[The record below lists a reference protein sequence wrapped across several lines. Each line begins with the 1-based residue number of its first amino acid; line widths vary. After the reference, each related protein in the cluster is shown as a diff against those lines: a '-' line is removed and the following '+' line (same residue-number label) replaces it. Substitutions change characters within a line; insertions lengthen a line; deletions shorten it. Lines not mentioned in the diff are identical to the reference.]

1 MRAMNP
7 AIRALIAPRSIAI
20 LGASNDLQKLNG
32 RTLKFLVDKGYAGKI
47 YPVNPKYER
56 ISHPGGELR
65 CYPTV
70 GDIPDPVDMAIVT
83 VPARF
88 VIDQVRALGKKG
100 VPAAIIY
107 SSGFGEMGDAG
118 HALEDELVAVAREG
132 NVRLCGPNC
141 LGLVNSF
148 DRVIAT
154 FSQYGSGAVL
164 EGPVGFVTQS
174 GAFGSAIATL
184 ARRRHLGLGYFV
196 NTGNECDATLVE
208 IMDEVLADPRIR
220 VGCGYIEGF
229 KDGSGLLALAERA
242 LEAGKPIV
250 VTKVGRSQAGARAAA
265 SHTGSLAGEDRVF
278 DGLARQFGI
287 IRARNEE
294 HMLDMVDVLAHCN
307 LPEGSGIGLVTQ
319 SGGAGVLIADRAE
332 ELGLSLPTLSD
343 ETQAKLREVLPA
355 FGSGAN
361 PVDVTAQFI
370 AEPEILLN
378 GLRLT
383 LADPSVHVGIVWIL
397 SMDTYAG
404 MLVDLFR
411 TVKAETSKPFVL
423 CWVAASE
430 EALKLCREAGLP
442 VLRGAEPA
450 VDAVAGLI
458 GYAQAR
464 RAWLADRAARAAVT
478 LPALSLPAPG
488 VVGTIAATR
497 LLDACGVSSAP
508 VALGKDAAH
517 AAALAAS
524 LGWPVAVKIE
534 SPDILHKTEADGVKL
549 GLADG
554 EAVRAAAAMVLAA
567 AKAYDPKAR
576 IDGLVVQKMAGGH
589 VEFVIGLKN
598 DPSFGP
604 VLMAGLGGILVEVM
618 KDVAFR
624 RCPVTPFEA
633 GAMLDELRGRAI
645 LAGAR
650 GKPPVDRAAL
660 VELLCA
666 VSRFGAAAGGRLEE
680 LDLNPVL
687 LSTDAA
693 VAVDCV
699 MVLR

>member
-1 MRAMNP
+1 MTP

-32 RTLKFLVDKGYAGKI
+32 RTLKFLVDKGYAGTI
-47 YPVNPKYER
+47 YPVNPKYDR
-56 ISHPGGELR
+56 ITHPGGELR

-70 GDIPDPVDMAIVT
+70 GDIPEPVDLAIVT

-88 VIDQVRALGKKG
+88 VIDQVRALGRKG

-118 HALEDELVAVAREG
+118 QALEQALVAAAREG

-141 LGLVNSF
+141 LGLINAF

-154 FSQYGSGAVL
+154 FSQFGSGDVL

-220 VGCGYIEGF
+220 VGCAYIEGF
-229 KDGSGLLALAERA
+229 KDGNGLLALAARA

-355 FGSGAN
+355 FGAGSN

-383 LADPSVHVGIVWIL
+383 LADPAVHVGIVWIL
-397 SMDTYAG
+397 SMDAYAG

-411 TVKAETSKPFVL
+411 TVKAETPKPFVL

-430 EALKLCREAGLP
+430 QALKLCREAGIP

-458 GYAQAR
+458 GHAQAR
-464 RAWLADRAARAAVT
+464 RAWLADAEARAAIR
-478 LPALSLPAPG
+478 LPALSLPGPG
-488 VVGTIAATR
+488 VVGTIEATR
-497 LLDACGVSSAP
+497 LLGECGVSSAP
-508 VALGKDAAH
+508 VALAKDAD
-517 AAALAAS
+517 AAATAAAA

-554 EAVRAAAAMVLAA
+554 EAVRAAAAQVLAA
-567 AKAYDPKAR
+567 AKAYDPRAR
-576 IDGLVVQKMAGGH
+576 IDGVVVQKMAGGH

-618 KDVAFR
+618 QDVAFR
-624 RCPVTPFEA
+624 RCPVTPHEA

-645 LAGAR
+645 LSGAR
-650 GKPPVDRAAL
+650 GRPPVDRAAL
-660 VELLCA
+660 VALLCA

>member
-1 MRAMNP
+1 MPPMNP

-32 RTLKFLVDKGYAGKI
+32 RTLKFLMDKGYAGKI
-47 YPVNPKYER
+47 YPVNPKYEH

-70 GDIPDPVDMAIVT
+70 GDIPDAVDMAIIT

-88 VIDQVRALGKKG
+88 VIDQVRALGRKG

-107 SSGFGEMGDAG
+107 SSGFGEMGAQG
-118 HALEDELVAVAREG
+118 HALEDELVAAAREG
-132 NVRLCGPNC
+132 GVRLCGPNC

-154 FSQYGSGAVL
+154 FSQYGSGEVL

-229 KDGSGLLALAERA
+229 KDGAGLLALAERA

-294 HMLDMVDVLAHCN
+294 HMLDMVDVLAHCE
-307 LPEGSGIGLVTQ
+307 LPEGNGIGLVTQ

-383 LADPSVHVGIVWIL
+383 LADPAVHVGIVWIL
-397 SMDTYAG
+397 SMDAYAG

-411 TVKAETSKPFVL
+411 TVKSETRKPFVL

-430 EALKLCREAGLP
+430 QALKLCREAGIP

-464 RAWLADRAARAAVT
+464 RTWLADRTARASVA
-478 LPALSLPAPG
+478 LPELSLPAPG
-488 VVGTIAATR
+488 VVGTVEAAR
-497 LLDACGVSSAP
+497 LLASCGVASAP
-508 VALGKDAAH
+508 VALAGDADAAVE
-517 AAALAAS
+517 AATG

-534 SPDILHKTEADGVKL
+534 SPDILHKTEADGVRL
-549 GLADG
+549 GLADAA
-554 EAVRAAAAMVLAA
+554 AVRAAAEAVLAA
-567 AKAYDPKAR
+567 AKAFDADAR
-576 IDGLVVQKMAGGH
+576 IDGVVVQKMAGGH

-624 RCPVTPFEA
+624 RCPVTPSEA

-645 LAGAR
+645 LSGAR

-666 VSRFGAAAGGRLEE
+666 VSRFGAAAGPRLEE

-687 LSTDAA
+687 LSTDGA

>member
-1 MRAMNP
+1 MSP
-7 AIRALIAPRSIAI
+7 AIHALIAPRSIAI

-32 RTLKFLVDKGYAGKI
+32 RTLKFLVEKGYAGKI
-47 YPVNPKYER
+47 YPVNPKYES

-70 GDIPDPVDMAIVT
+70 LDIPGPVDLAIVT

-88 VIDQVRALGKKG
+88 VIDQVRALGRKG

-118 HALEDELVAVAREG
+118 HALEDELVAAAREG
-132 NVRLCGPNC
+132 KVRLCGPNC
-141 LGLVNSF
+141 LGLINAF

-154 FSQYGSGAVL
+154 FSQFGSGEVL

-184 ARRRHLGLGYFV
+184 ARRRHLGLGYFA

-208 IMDEVLADPRIR
+208 IMDEVLSDPRIR
-220 VGCGYIEGF
+220 VGCAYIEGF
-229 KDGSGLLALAERA
+229 KDGRGLLALAARA

-397 SMDTYAG
+397 SMDAHAE
-404 MLVDLFR
+404 MLAALFR
-411 TVKAETSKPFVL
+411 TVKAETTKPFVL

-430 EALKLCREAGLP
+430 QALKLCREAGIP

-458 GYAQAR
+458 GHAQAR
-464 RAWLADRAARAAVT
+464 RAWLADAGARAAT
-478 LPALSLPAPG
+478 RLPALSLPAPG
-488 VVGTIAATR
+488 VVGTIEATR
-497 LLDACGVSSAP
+497 LLGDCGVSSAP
-508 VALGKDAAH
+508 
-517 AAALAAS
+517 AALAKDADAAAAAAAA

-534 SPDILHKTEADGVKL
+534 SPDILHKTEADGVTL
-549 GLADG
+549 GLGDA
-554 EAVRAAAAMVLAA
+554 EAVRAAAARVLAA
-567 AKAYDPKAR
+567 AKAYDPRAR
-576 IDGLVVQKMAGGH
+576 IDGVVVQKMASGH

-645 LAGAR
+645 LSGAR

-666 VSRFGAAAGGRLEE
+666 VSRFGAAAGSRLEE

>member
-1 MRAMNP
+1 MNP
-7 AIRALIAPRSIAI
+7 AIRALVAPRSIAI

-32 RTLKFLVDKGYAGKI
+32 RTLKFLIEKGYSGKI
-47 YPVNPKYER
+47 YPVNPKYEQ
-56 ISHPGGELR
+56 ISHPGGVLR

-70 GDIPDPVDMAIVT
+70 GDIPDAVDMAIIT

-88 VIDQVRALGKKG
+88 VIEQVRALGKKG

-107 SSGFGEMGDAG
+107 SSGFGEMGEKG
-118 HALEDELVAVAREG
+118 HALEDELLAVAREG

-141 LGLVNSF
+141 LGLVNAF

-154 FSQYGSGAVL
+154 FSQYGSGEVL

-208 IMDEVLADPRIR
+208 IMDEVLADPRIK

-229 KDGSGLLALAERA
+229 KDGPGLLALAERA

-294 HMLDMVDVLAHCN
+294 HMLDMVDVLAHCS
-307 LPEGSGIGLVTQ
+307 LPEGTGIGLVTQ

-383 LADPSVHVGIVWIL
+383 LADPAVHVGIVWIL
-397 SMDTYAG
+397 SMDAHAG
-404 MLVDLFR
+404 MLVELFR
-411 TVKAETSKPFVL
+411 TVKSETSKPFVL

-430 EALKLCREAGLP
+430 QALKLCREAGIP
-442 VLRGAEPA
+442 IAVGVINHPTRGIDTPNDYAAFVARQRGA
-450 VDAVAGLI
+450 
-458 GYAQAR
+458 
-464 RAWLADRAARAAVT
+464 
-478 LPALSLPAPG
+478 
-488 VVGTIAATR
+488 
-497 LLDACGVSSAP
+497 
-508 VALGKDAAH
+508 
-517 AAALAAS
+517 
-524 LGWPVAVKIE
+524 
-534 SPDILHKTEADGVKL
+534 
-549 GLADG
+549 
-554 EAVRAAAAMVLAA
+554 
-567 AKAYDPKAR
+567 
-576 IDGLVVQKMAGGH
+576 
-589 VEFVIGLKN
+589 
-598 DPSFGP
+598 
-604 VLMAGLGGILVEVM
+604 
-618 KDVAFR
+618 
-624 RCPVTPFEA
+624 
-633 GAMLDELRGRAI
+633 
-645 LAGAR
+645 
-650 GKPPVDRAAL
+650 
-660 VELLCA
+660 
-666 VSRFGAAAGGRLEE
+666 
-680 LDLNPVL
+680 
-687 LSTDAA
+687 
-693 VAVDCV
+693 
-699 MVLR
+699 

>member
-1 MRAMNP
+1 MNP
-7 AIRALIAPRSIAI
+7 AIHALVAPRSIAI

-32 RTLKFLVDKGYAGKI
+32 RTLKFLLDKGYDGAI
-47 YPVNPKYER
+47 YPVNPKYDH
-56 ISHPGGELR
+56 IGDLR
-65 CYPTV
+65 CYATV
-70 GDIPDPVDMAIVT
+70 GEIPHPVDLAIIT
-83 VPARF
+83 VPARL
-88 VIDQVRALGKKG
+88 VIEQVRALGNKG

-107 SSGFGEMGDAG
+107 SSGFGEMGEAG
-118 HALEDELVAVAREG
+118 HALEHELVAVARAG

-154 FSQYGSGAVL
+154 FSQYGNGDVL
-164 EGPVGFVTQS
+164 EGPVAFVTQS

-184 ARRRHLGLGYFV
+184 ARKRHLGLGYFV

-208 IMDEVLADPRIR
+208 ILDEVMADPRIR

-229 KDGSGLLALAERA
+229 KDGAGLLSLAQRA
-242 LEAGKPIV
+242 LEAGKPVV

-287 IRARNEE
+287 LRARNEE
-294 HMLDMVDVLAHCN
+294 HMLDMVDVLAHCS

-332 ELGLSLPTLSD
+332 ELGLSLPQLSM
-343 ETQAKLREVLPA
+343 ETQAKLKDVLPA

-383 LADPSVHVGIVWIL
+383 LADPAVHVGIVWIL
-397 SMDTYAG
+397 SMDAYAG

-411 TVKAETSKPFVL
+411 QVKSETEKPFVL
-423 CWVAASE
+423 CWVAASD
-430 EALKLCREAGLP
+430 EALRLCREAGIP

-458 GYAQAR
+458 SYAAGR
-464 RAWLADRAARAAVT
+464 RAWLADRTARAAID
-478 LPALSLPAPG
+478 LPALALPGAG
-488 VVGTIAATR
+488 VVGTIEATR
-497 LLDACGVSSAP
+497 LLAACGVSSAAI
-508 VALGKDAAH
+508 ALAQDPEEAAR
-517 AAALAAS
+517 AALQ
-524 LGWPVAVKIE
+524 LGLPVAVKIE
-534 SPDILHKTEADGVKL
+534 SRDILHKTEADGVRL
-549 GLADG
+549 GLGDVD
-554 EAVRAAAAMVLAA
+554 AVRAASVAVLAA
-567 AKAYDPKAR
+567 AKAHDATAR
-576 IDGLVVQKMAGGH
+576 VDGLIVQKMAQGH
-589 VEFVIGLKN
+589 VEFVLGLKH

-624 RCPVTPFEA
+624 RCPVTPAEA
-633 GAMLDELRGRAI
+633 EAMLDELRGKAM
-645 LAGAR
+645 LGGVR
-650 GKPPVDRAAL
+650 GKPPVDRRAL

-666 VSRFGAAAGGRLEE
+666 VSRFGAAAGARLEE
-680 LDLNPVL
+680 VDLNPVL
-687 LSTDAA
+687 LSPTDA

-699 MVLR
+699 MLLR

>member
-1 MRAMNP
+1 MPGMNP

-88 VIDQVRALGKKG
+88 VIDQVRALGRKG

-118 HALEDELVAVAREG
+118 HALEDELVAAAREG

-154 FSQYGSGAVL
+154 FSQYGSGEVL

-208 IMDEVLADPRIR
+208 IMDEVLADPRIK

-229 KDGSGLLALAERA
+229 KDGGGLLALAERA
-242 LEAGKPIV
+242 LAAGKPIV

-294 HMLDMVDVLAHCN
+294 HMLDMVDVLAHCS

-397 SMDTYAG
+397 SMDAYAG

-411 TVKAETSKPFVL
+411 TVKAETDKPFVL
-423 CWVAASE
+423 CWVAASDQ
-430 EALKLCREAGLP
+430 ALKLCREAGIP

-464 RAWLADRAARAAVT
+464 RAWLADRAARAAVA

-488 VVGTIAATR
+488 VVGTIEATR

-508 VALGKDAAH
+508 VLLGKDADH
-517 AAALAAS
+517 AATLAAS

-534 SPDILHKTEADGVKL
+534 SPDILHKTEADGVRL

-554 EAVRAAAAMVLAA
+554 EAVRAAAARVLAA

-576 IDGLVVQKMAGGH
+576 IDGVVVQKMAGGH

-604 VLMAGLGGILVEVM
+604 VLMAGLVM

-660 VELLCA
+660 VDLLCA

>member
-1 MRAMNP
+1 MPPMNP

-32 RTLKFLVDKGYAGKI
+32 RTLKFLMDKGYAGKI
-47 YPVNPKYER
+47 YPVNPKYEH

-70 GDIPDPVDMAIVT
+70 GDIPDAVDMAIIT

-88 VIDQVRALGKKG
+88 VIDQVRALGRKG

-107 SSGFGEMGDAG
+107 SSGFGEMGAQG
-118 HALEDELVAVAREG
+118 HALEDELVAAAREG
-132 NVRLCGPNC
+132 GVRLCGPNC

-154 FSQYGSGAVL
+154 FSQYGSGEVL

-229 KDGSGLLALAERA
+229 KDGAGLLALAERA

-294 HMLDMVDVLAHCN
+294 HMLDMVDVLAHCE
-307 LPEGSGIGLVTQ
+307 LPEGGGIGLVTQ

-383 LADPSVHVGIVWIL
+383 LADPAVHVGIVWIL
-397 SMDTYAG
+397 SMDAYAG

-411 TVKAETSKPFVL
+411 TVKSETRKPFVL

-430 EALKLCREAGLP
+430 QALKLCREAGIP

-464 RAWLADRAARAAVT
+464 RTWLADRTARASVA
-478 LPALSLPAPG
+478 LPELSLPAPG
-488 VVGTIAATR
+488 VVGTVEAAR
-497 LLDACGVSSAP
+497 LLASCGVASAP
-508 VALGKDAAH
+508 VALAGDADAAVE
-517 AAALAAS
+517 AATG

-534 SPDILHKTEADGVKL
+534 SPDILHKTEADGVRL
-549 GLADG
+549 GLADAA
-554 EAVRAAAAMVLAA
+554 AVRAAAEAVLAA
-567 AKAYDPKAR
+567 AKAFDADAR
-576 IDGLVVQKMAGGH
+576 IDGVVVQKMAGGH

-624 RCPVTPFEA
+624 RCPVTPSEA

-645 LAGAR
+645 LSGAR

-666 VSRFGAAAGGRLEE
+666 VSRFGAAAGPRLEE

-687 LSTDAA
+687 LSTDGA

>member
-1 MRAMNP
+1 MNP
-7 AIRALIAPRSIAI
+7 AIRALVAPRSIAI

-32 RTLKFLVDKGYAGKI
+32 RTLKFLIEKGYSGKI
-47 YPVNPKYER
+47 YPVNPKYEQ
-56 ISHPGGELR
+56 ISHPGGVLR

-70 GDIPDPVDMAIVT
+70 GDIPDAVDMAIIT

-88 VIDQVRALGKKG
+88 VIEQVRALGKKG

-107 SSGFGEMGDAG
+107 SSGFGEMGEKG
-118 HALEDELVAVAREG
+118 HALEDELLAVAREG

-141 LGLVNSF
+141 LGLVNAF

-154 FSQYGSGAVL
+154 FSQYGSGEVL

-208 IMDEVLADPRIR
+208 IMDEVLADPRIK

-229 KDGSGLLALAERA
+229 KDGPGLLALAERA
-242 LEAGKPIV
+242 LDAGKPIV

-294 HMLDMVDVLAHCN
+294 HMLDMVDVLAHCS
-307 LPEGSGIGLVTQ
+307 LPEGTGIGLVTQ

-383 LADPSVHVGIVWIL
+383 LADPAVHVGIVWIL
-397 SMDTYAG
+397 SMDAHAG
-404 MLVDLFR
+404 MLVELFR
-411 TVKAETSKPFVL
+411 TVKSETSKPFVL

-430 EALKLCREAGLP
+430 QALKLCREAGIP

-464 RAWLADRAARAAVT
+464 RAWLADRAARAAVR

-488 VVGTIAATR
+488 VVGTLEATR
-497 LLDACGVSSAP
+497 LLEACGVSSAP
-508 VALGKDAAH
+508 LALATDAREAAT
-517 AAALAAS
+517 AAAA

-534 SPDILHKTEADGVKL
+534 SRDILHKTEADGVKL

-554 EAVRAAAAMVLAA
+554 AAVSAAAAAVLAA
-567 AKAYDPKAR
+567 GRAYDPQAR
-576 IDGLVVQKMAGGH
+576 IDGVVVQKMATGH

-598 DPSFGP
+598 DPAFGP

-624 RCPVTPFEA
+624 RCPVTTFEA

-645 LAGAR
+645 LSGAR

-666 VSRFGAAAGGRLEE
+666 VSRFGAAAGGRLDE

-699 MVLR
+699 MVLL

>member
-1 MRAMNP
+1 MPPMNP

-32 RTLKFLVDKGYAGKI
+32 RTLKFLMDKGYAGKI
-47 YPVNPKYER
+47 YPVNPKYEH

-70 GDIPDPVDMAIVT
+70 GDIPDAVDMAIIT

-88 VIDQVRALGKKG
+88 VIDQVRALGRKG

-107 SSGFGEMGDAG
+107 SSGFGEMGAQG
-118 HALEDELVAVAREG
+118 HALEDELVTAAREG
-132 NVRLCGPNC
+132 GVRLCGPNC

-154 FSQYGSGAVL
+154 FSQYGSGEVL

-229 KDGSGLLALAERA
+229 KDGAGLLALAERA

-294 HMLDMVDVLAHCN
+294 HMLDMVDVLAHCE
-307 LPEGSGIGLVTQ
+307 LPEGNGIGLVTQ

-383 LADPSVHVGIVWIL
+383 LADPAVHVGIVWIL
-397 SMDTYAG
+397 SMDAYAG

-411 TVKAETSKPFVL
+411 TVKSETRKPFVL

-430 EALKLCREAGLP
+430 QALKLCREAGIP

-464 RAWLADRAARAAVT
+464 RTWLADRAARASVA
-478 LPALSLPAPG
+478 LPELSLPAPG
-488 VVGTIAATR
+488 VVGTVEAAR
-497 LLDACGVSSAP
+497 LLASCGVASAP
-508 VALGKDAAH
+508 VALAGDADAAVE
-517 AAALAAS
+517 AATG

-534 SPDILHKTEADGVKL
+534 SPDILHKTEANGVRL
-549 GLADG
+549 GLADAA
-554 EAVRAAAAMVLAA
+554 AVRAAADAVLAA
-567 AKAYDPKAR
+567 AKAFDADAR
-576 IDGLVVQKMAGGH
+576 IDGVVVQKMAGGH

-624 RCPVTPFEA
+624 RCPVTPSEA

-645 LAGAR
+645 LSGAR

-660 VELLCA
+660 VALLCA
-666 VSRFGAAAGGRLEE
+666 VSRFGAAAGPRLEE

-687 LSTDAA
+687 LSTDGA

>member
-1 MRAMNP
+1 MPPMNP

-32 RTLKFLVDKGYAGKI
+32 RTLKFLIEKGYAGKI

-70 GDIPDPVDMAIVT
+70 GDIPDAVDMAIIT

-88 VIDQVRALGKKG
+88 VIEQVRALGRKG

-107 SSGFGEMGDAG
+107 SSGFGEMGEQG

-132 NVRLCGPNC
+132 GVRLCGPNC
-141 LGLVNSF
+141 LGLVNAF

-154 FSQYGSGAVL
+154 FSQYGSGEVL

-196 NTGNECDATLVE
+196 NTGNECDATLVV
-208 IMDEVLADPRIR
+208 IMDEVLADPRIK

-229 KDGSGLLALAERA
+229 KDGPGLLSLAERA
-242 LEAGKPIV
+242 LDAGKPIV

-294 HMLDMVDVLAHCN
+294 HMLDMVDVLAHCS
-307 LPEGSGIGLVTQ
+307 LPEGTGIGLVTQ

-397 SMDTYAG
+397 SMDAHAG
-404 MLVDLFR
+404 MLVELFR
-411 TVKAETSKPFVL
+411 TVKSESSKPFVL

-430 EALKLCREAGLP
+430 QALKLCREAGIP

-464 RAWLADRAARAAVT
+464 RAWLADRATRAAVR
-478 LPALSLPAPG
+478 LPELSLPAPG
-488 VVGTIAATR
+488 VVGTLEATQ

-508 VALGKDAAH
+508 L
-517 AAALAAS
+517 ALAADARAAAS
-524 LGWPVAVKIE
+524 AAAALGWPVAVKIE
-534 SPDILHKTEADGVKL
+534 SRDILHKTEVDGVRL

-554 EAVRAAAAMVLAA
+554 AAVSAAAAAVLAA
-567 AKAYDPKAR
+567 AKAYDPQAR
-576 IDGLVVQKMAGGH
+576 IDGVLVQKMATGH

-645 LAGAR
+645 LSGAR

-666 VSRFGAAAGGRLEE
+666 VSRFGAAAGGRLDE

-699 MVLR
+699 MVLL

>member
-1 MRAMNP
+1 MKP
-7 AIRALIAPRSIAI
+7 AIHALISPRSIAI
-20 LGASNDLQKLNG
+20 LGASSDFQKLNG
-32 RTLKFLVDKGYAGKI
+32 RTLKFLLDKGYRGKL

-56 ISHPGGELR
+56 IGDLP

-70 GDIPDPVDMAIVT
+70 AAIPGPVDMAIIT
-83 VPARF
+83 VPARL
-88 VIDQVRALGKKG
+88 VIEQVRALGKKG

-107 SSGFGEMGDAG
+107 SSGFGEMGEAG
-118 HALEDELVAVAREG
+118 AALEAELVATARAG

-154 FSQYGSGAVL
+154 FSQYGSGEVL
-164 EGPVGFVTQS
+164 EGPVAFVTQS

-196 NTGNECDATLVE
+196 NTGNECDANLVE
-208 IMDEVLADPRIR
+208 IMDEVLDDPRIR
-220 VGCGYIEGF
+220 VGCAYIEGF
-229 KDGSGLLALAERA
+229 KDGAGLLALAARA
-242 LEAGKPIV
+242 LDAGKPIV
-250 VTKVGRSQAGARAAA
+250 ATKVGRSQAGARAAA

-278 DGLARQFGI
+278 DGLARQYGI
-287 IRARNEE
+287 LRARNEE

-307 LPEGSGIGLVTQ
+307 LPEGRGIGLVTQ

-332 ELGLSLPTLSD
+332 ELGLSLPTLSED
-343 ETQAKLREVLPA
+343 TQAKLRAVLPT

-383 LADPSVHVGIVWIL
+383 LADPAVHVGIVWVL
-397 SMDTYAG
+397 SMDAYVP
-404 MLVDLFR
+404 MLVDLFSQ
-411 TVKAETSKPFVL
+411 VKSETPKPFVL

-430 EALKLCREAGLP
+430 QALKLCREAGIP

-458 GYAQAR
+458 EYAQKR
-464 RAWLADRAARAAVT
+464 RTWLADRMARDAIRLPALT
-478 LPALSLPAPG
+478 LPAAG
-488 VVGTIAATR
+488 VVGTIEATA
-497 LLDACGVSSAP
+497 LLERCGVTSAP
-508 VALGKDAAH
+508 VALASDADDAAR
-517 AAALAAS
+517 LAEK
-524 LGWPVAVKIE
+524 LGLPVAVKIE
-534 SPDILHKTEADGVKL
+534 SPDILHKTEADGVRL
-549 GLADG
+549 GLHSS
-554 EAVRAAAAMVLAA
+554 EAVHAAAVEVLNAA
-567 AKAYDPKAR
+567 RTYDKAAR
-576 IDGLVVQKMAGGH
+576 IDGLLVQRMTAGH
-589 VEFVIGLKN
+589 VEFVIGLKR

-624 RCPVTPFEA
+624 HCPVTPAEA
-633 GAMLDELRGRAI
+633 EAMLGELRGKAI
-645 LAGAR
+645 LGGAR
-650 GKPPVDRAAL
+650 GKPAVSRAAL
-660 VELLCA
+660 IDLLCA
-666 VSRFGAAAGGRLEE
+666 ASRFGAAAGDRLDEV
-680 LDLNPVL
+680 DLNPVL
-687 LSTDAA
+687 LSTGSA

>member
-1 MRAMNP
+1 MNP
-7 AIRALIAPRSIAI
+7 AIHALISPRSIAI
-20 LGASNDLQKLNG
+20 LGASSDFQKLNG
-32 RTLKFLVDKGYAGKI
+32 RTLKFLLDKSYRGKL

-56 ISHPGGELR
+56 IGDLP

-70 GDIPDPVDMAIVT
+70 AAIPGPVDMAIIT
-83 VPARF
+83 VPARL
-88 VIDQVRALGKKG
+88 VIEQVRALGEKG

-107 SSGFGEMGDAG
+107 SSGFGEMGEAG
-118 HALEDELVAVAREG
+118 AALEAELVATARAA

-154 FSQYGSGAVL
+154 FSQYGSGEVL
-164 EGPVGFVTQS
+164 EGPVAFVTQS

-196 NTGNECDATLVE
+196 NTGNECDANLVE
-208 IMDEVLADPRIR
+208 IMDEVLDDPRIR
-220 VGCGYIEGF
+220 VGCAYIEGF
-229 KDGSGLLALAERA
+229 KDGAGLLALAGRA
-242 LEAGKPIV
+242 LDAGKPIV
-250 VTKVGRSQAGARAAA
+250 ATKVGRSQAGARAAA

-278 DGLARQFGI
+278 DGLARQYGI
-287 IRARNEE
+287 LRARNEE

-307 LPEGSGIGLVTQ
+307 LPEGRGIGLVTQ

-332 ELGLSLPTLSD
+332 ELGLSLPTLSED
-343 ETQAKLREVLPA
+343 TQAKLRAVLPA

-383 LADPSVHVGIVWIL
+383 LADPAVHVGIVWVL
-397 SMDTYAG
+397 SMDAYVP

-411 TVKAETSKPFVL
+411 QVKSETPKPFVL

-430 EALKLCREAGLP
+430 QALRLCREAGIP

-458 GYAQAR
+458 EYAQKR
-464 RAWLADRAARAAVT
+464 RTWLADRVARDAIQLPALT
-478 LPALSLPAPG
+478 LPAAG
-488 VVGTIAATR
+488 IVGTIEATA
-497 LLDACGVSSAP
+497 LLERCGVTSAP
-508 VALGKDAAH
+508 VALASDADDAARV
-517 AAALAAS
+517 AAR
-524 LGWPVAVKIE
+524 LGLPVAVKIE
-534 SPDILHKTEADGVKL
+534 SPDILHKTEANGVRL
-549 GLADG
+549 GLSDG
-554 EAVRAAAAMVLAA
+554 EAVRAAAVEVLAA
-567 AKAYDPKAR
+567 ARTYDQAAR
-576 IDGLVVQKMAGGH
+576 IDGLVVQKMTAGH
-589 VEFVIGLKN
+589 VEFVIGLKR

-624 RCPVTPFEA
+624 HCPVTAAEA
-633 GAMLDELRGRAI
+633 EAMLGELRGKAI
-645 LAGAR
+645 LDGAR
-650 GKPPVDRAAL
+650 GKPPVSREAL
-660 VELLCA
+660 IELLCA
-666 VSRFGAAAGGRLEE
+666 ASRFGAAAGDRLDEV
-680 LDLNPVL
+680 DLNPVL
-687 LSTDAA
+687 LSTGSA

>member
-1 MRAMNP
+1 MNP
-7 AIRALIAPRSIAI
+7 AIHALISPRSIAI
-20 LGASNDLQKLNG
+20 LGASSDFQKLNG
-32 RTLKFLVDKGYAGKI
+32 RTLKFLLDKSYRGKL

-56 ISHPGGELR
+56 IGDLP

-70 GDIPDPVDMAIVT
+70 AAIPGPVDMAIIT
-83 VPARF
+83 VPARL
-88 VIDQVRALGKKG
+88 VIEQVRALGKKG

-107 SSGFGEMGDAG
+107 SSGFGEMGEAG
-118 HALEDELVAVAREG
+118 AALEAELVATARAA

-154 FSQYGSGAVL
+154 FSQYGSGEVL
-164 EGPVGFVTQS
+164 EGPVAFVTQS

-196 NTGNECDATLVE
+196 NTGNECDANLVE
-208 IMDEVLADPRIR
+208 IMDEVLDDPRIR
-220 VGCGYIEGF
+220 VGCAYIEGF
-229 KDGSGLLALAERA
+229 KDGAGLLALAGRA
-242 LEAGKPIV
+242 LDAGKPIV
-250 VTKVGRSQAGARAAA
+250 ATKVGRSQAGARAAA

-278 DGLARQFGI
+278 DGLARQYGI
-287 IRARNEE
+287 LRARNEE

-307 LPEGSGIGLVTQ
+307 LPEGRGIGLVTQ

-332 ELGLSLPTLSD
+332 ELGLSLPTLSED
-343 ETQAKLREVLPA
+343 TQAKLRAVLPA

-383 LADPSVHVGIVWIL
+383 LADPAVHVGIVWVL
-397 SMDTYAG
+397 SMDAYVP

-411 TVKAETSKPFVL
+411 QVKSETPKPFVL

-430 EALKLCREAGLP
+430 QALRLCRAAGIP

-458 GYAQAR
+458 EYAQKR
-464 RAWLADRAARAAVT
+464 RTWLADRVARDAIQLPALT
-478 LPALSLPAPG
+478 LPAAG
-488 VVGTIAATR
+488 IVGTIEATA
-497 LLDACGVSSAP
+497 LLERCGVTSAP
-508 VALGKDAAH
+508 VALASDADDAARV
-517 AAALAAS
+517 AAR
-524 LGWPVAVKIE
+524 LGLPVAVKIE
-534 SPDILHKTEADGVKL
+534 SPDILHKTEANGVRL
-549 GLADG
+549 GLSDG
-554 EAVRAAAAMVLAA
+554 EAVRAAAVEVLAA
-567 AKAYDPKAR
+567 ARTYDQAAR
-576 IDGLVVQKMAGGH
+576 IDGLVVQKMTAGH
-589 VEFVIGLKN
+589 VEFVIGLKR

-624 RCPVTPFEA
+624 HCPVTAAEA
-633 GAMLDELRGRAI
+633 EAMLGELRGKAI
-645 LAGAR
+645 LDGAR
-650 GKPPVDRAAL
+650 GKPPVSREAL
-660 VELLCA
+660 IELLCA
-666 VSRFGAAAGGRLEE
+666 ASRFGAAAGDRLEE
-680 LDLNPVL
+680 VDLNPVL
-687 LSTDAA
+687 LSTGSA